1 MATHSRIPAWE
12 IPWTE
17 ELGGLQSMESQ
28 RLRHDLA
35 TKQQEQQQI
44 TTTKIAIPY
53 HPPKKET
60 STATMENSVEIP

>member
-1 MATHSRIPAWE
+1 
-12 IPWTE
+12 
-17 ELGGLQSMESQ
+17 MESQ